1 MTEETPRTKQIET
14 LVLIVAVAALPLLVD
29 AGVIDSQIAADL
41 GTILSAVG
49 AGLHL
54 GNVEL
59 AIKGAVAARTGK
71 TTPPVDT
78 GGDTS

>member
-1 MTEETPRTKQIET
+1 MTDDAQRTKQIEI

-49 AGLHL
+49 TGLHL
-54 GNVEL
+54 GGLEQAV
-59 AIKGAVAARTGK
+59 KGAITSRPTK
-71 TTPPVDT
+71 TPPPLDT
-78 GGDTS
+78 TGDKS